1 MTEPFIA
8 ITIIETERAKDDGY
22 IPCFVKKDETG
33 FFRSDWNW
41 GSDLKI
47 ANQCANDY
55 NKKLRLTKQEAIKL
69 VLQSLPGSDYI
80 HKELDGLKKQNSE
93 AVLDWI
99 REHVSTDLDLV
110 ADINPADIQDSTLEW
125 D

>member
-1 MTEPFIA
+1 MTEQMA
-8 ITIIETERAKDDGY
+8 ITILETEKGEDGGY
-22 IPCFVKKDETG
+22 IPCLVKEGETG
-33 FFRSDWNW
+33 YHRTDWNW

-47 ANQCANDY
+47 AEQSAKDY
-55 NKKLRLTKQEAIKL
+55 NKKLGLTEKEAITL
-69 VLQSLPGSDYI
+69 VLQSMPGSDYI
-80 HKELDGLKKQNSE
+80 NKELNSLRDQNSE

-110 ADINPADIQDSTLEW
+110 AEINPADIQDSTLEW